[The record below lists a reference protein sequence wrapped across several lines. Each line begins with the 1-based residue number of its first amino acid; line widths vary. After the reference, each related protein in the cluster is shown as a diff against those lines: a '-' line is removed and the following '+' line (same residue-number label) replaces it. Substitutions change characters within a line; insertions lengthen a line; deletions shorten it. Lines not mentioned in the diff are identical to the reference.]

1 MKTVY
6 ATPIRRGTPSASS
19 KPPVQGTAIE
29 LSPSAPVREIFLPP
43 SELPLHLLPSHLAA
57 VVEDAVQG
65 IAEPVEE
72 IRLRAG
78 RYGTLTVGGRN
89 IALPLILSTAEL
101 TDVLTHLCGGSL
113 YAYSQTINQGYIS
126 LPGGIR
132 VGIAGRAV
140 CEDGRIIGVYEIA
153 GLCIRIPHRHGGMGE
168 TVCRL
173 LRRMAAEGGAPRGVL
188 IYAPPGEGKTTLL
201 RAVAARMA
209 GADGHLPLRTVVVD
223 TRGELGFE
231 MDDPGLCLDV
241 LRGYPRARGVEIA
254 TRTLSAQLIICDEI
268 GDVEESMAL
277 ISTHHGGVPIVA
289 SAHGGTVDELL
300 RRTGIRL
307 LHESR
312 LFGAYVG
319 IRRDGRGDFRYDIT
333 LYDEAEKQ
341 AWAQDGGYGAL
352 PAVDGADA

>member
-6 ATPIRRGTPSASS
+6 ATPKRRAEPS
-19 KPPVQGTAIE
+19 V
-29 LSPSAPVREIFLPP
+29 PSAPRMSLSRMDFPTARQAAESFPHS
-43 SELPLHLLPSHLAA
+43 SELPLHLLPPRTAA
-57 VVEDAVQG
+57 VLRDAAKG

-78 RYGTLTVGGRN
+78 RCATLTAGGRN
-89 IALPLILSTAEL
+89 ISVPLVLSTAEL
-101 TDVLTHLCGGSL
+101 TDTLTRLCGGSL

-126 LPGGIR
+126 LPGGVR

-140 CEDGRIIGVYEIA
+140 CEEGRVIGVYEIA
-153 GLCIRIPHRHGGMGE
+153 GLCIRIPHRHGMMGDA
-168 TVCRL
+168 VCRL
-173 LRRMAAEGGAPRGVL
+173 LRHTVSGDGAPHGVL

-209 GADGHLPLRTVVVD
+209 GADGSPPLRTVVVD
-223 TRGELGFE
+223 TRGELSFE

-254 TRTLSAQLIICDEI
+254 TRTLSAQLIVCDEI
-268 GDVEESMAL
+268 GDVEEAMAL
-277 ISTHHGGVPIVA
+277 ISAHHGGVPIVA
-289 SAHGGTVDELL
+289 SAHSGTVDELL

-307 LHESR
+307 LHEAH

-319 IRRDGRGDFRYDIT
+319 IRRNGQGDF
-333 LYDEAEKQ
+333 LYRVTPRAEADRR
-341 AWAQDGGYGAL
+341 AWRQDQEGTAL
-352 PAVDGADA
+352 PAGGEPSP